1 MTEPIIIAGA
11 GLGGLSAARALLQRG
26 IPVVVLERAGTL
38 SEVGAG
44 ITLSP
49 NATKALEHLG
59 LKAALNAFATVVRR
73 QGVTH
78 FETGKILV
86 ENDRGDEPL
95 RKYGAHYYQAHRS
108 DLHAARVTAVREID
122 SASIRLD
129 AEVRSVAQ
137 GDGQVRVTLASGDVM
152 TGRALI
158 GCDGLRSSVRQALFG
173 ADSPQFT
180 GHVAWRGLIPL
191 EGDDLFGMEL
201 TSGLAIA
208 PEKSFGWYPVRNDT
222 VLNFVAL
229 AQTNEWAEEGWAIP
243 ANIEDLL
250 AVYAGW
256 DPRILAIIDAVPRDA
271 CFKWGLFDRE
281 PMETWTVGRITLLG
295 DAAHPMLPFM
305 GQGAAMAIEDAVV
318 LARCLEGADDVPNA
332 LKRYEAARLTRTAFV
347 QLESRAK
354 GLRLEGKETDS
365 YNKKKHRNEESVG
378 LFEYDAATIVL

>member
-1 MTEPIIIAGA
+1 MTQPIIIAGA
-11 GLGGLSAARALLQRG
+11 GLGGLSAARALLQRD
-26 IPVVVLERAGTL
+26 IPVIVLERADTL
-38 SEVGAG
+38 AEVGAG

-59 LKAALNAFATVVRR
+59 LKEALSDFATVVRR

-108 DLHAARVTAVREID
+108 DLHSALVDAVRALD
-122 SASIRLD
+122 KNCIRLN
-129 AEVRSVAQ
+129 AEVAAI
-137 GDGQVRVTLASGDVM
+137 GQDANGAHAELASGE
-152 TGRALI
+152 TLSGRALI
-158 GCDGLRSSVRQALFG
+158 GCDGLRSRVRQSLFG
-173 ADSPQFT
+173 EDDPHFT

-191 EGDDLFGMEL
+191 ESDDLFGMEL
-201 TSGLAIA
+201 TAGLAIA
-208 PEKSFGWYPVRNDT
+208 PEKSFGWYPVRNET

-229 AQTNEWAEEGWAIP
+229 AQTSEWAEEGWAIP
-243 ANIEDLL
+243 ADIEDLL
-250 AVYAGW
+250 AVYEGW

-281 PMETWTVGRITLLG
+281 PMDTWTSGRITLLG

-318 LARCLEGADDVPNA
+318 LARCLEGADDVPAA
-332 LKRYEAARLTRTAFV
+332 LKRYEDARLDRTAFV

-354 GLRLEGKETDS
+354 GLRLEGKETDT

-378 LFEYDAATIVL
+378 LFEYDAATVAV

>member
-1 MTEPIIIAGA
+1 MTQDILIVGA
-11 GLGGLSAARALLQRG
+11 GLGGLSAARALLQRD
-26 IPVVVLERAGTL
+26 IPVRVLERADSL

-59 LKAALNAFATVVRR
+59 LKDALNSFATVVRR

-108 DLHAARVTAVREID
+108 DLHAALVDAVTD
-122 SASIRLD
+122 LD
-129 AEVRSVAQ
+129 PDCIQLNAEVETVFQDDQSAGVM
-137 GDGQVRVTLASGDVM
+137 LASGVRLD
-152 TGRALI
+152 GRVVI
-158 GCDGLRSSVRQALFG
+158 GCDGLRSRVRQCLFG
-173 ADSPQFT
+173 EDTPKFT

-191 EGDDLFGMEL
+191 TNGDLFGMEL

-208 PEKSFGWYPVRNDT
+208 HEKSFGWYPVRNDT

-243 ANIEDLL
+243 AKIEDLL
-250 AVYAGW
+250 STYDGW
-256 DPRILAIIDAVPRDA
+256 DPRIRAIIDAVPRDA

-281 PMETWTVGRITLLG
+281 PMDTWSQGRITLLG

-318 LARCLEGADDVPNA
+318 LARCIEGAGDIPSA
-332 LKRYEAARLTRTAFV
+332 LQRYEKARLDRTAFV

-354 GLRLEGKETDS
+354 GLRLESKETDS

-378 LFEYDAATIVL
+378 LFEYNAATTPV